1 MDIETIGIW
10 VAAALTL
17 FIYSFLYKDNF
28 FYKLAENIF
37 VGVSAGYVGARLYN
51 DVVLKKL
58 FKPLFAPEPGHLA
71 DYWLIV
77 PSILSI
83 LILFKLFPSNYT
95 WLARWP
101 LAFVVGTGVG
111 LMIVTYLVSNGL
123 MQVAATINAFKG
135 FSAMPWFGWQA
146 CRFNSILL
154 GIGVVTG
161 LIYFFFSK
169 EHKGFVFGSC
179 ARLGIWFLMVSFG
192 AAFGYTVMARISLL
206 IGRLQFLLFEWL
218 RLG

>member
-1 MDIETIGIW
+1 MEVETIGIW
-10 VAAALTL
+10 VAAALTI
-17 FIYSFLYKDNF
+17 FIYSFLYRDNF
-28 FYKLAENIF
+28 FYKLAENLF
-37 VGVSAGYVGARLYN
+37 VGVSAGYVGARLFN

-58 FKPLFAPEPGHLA
+58 VRPLFLPEPGHLP
-71 DYWLIV
+71 DYWLII

-83 LILFKLFPSNYT
+83 LILFKLSSGNYT

-101 LAFVVGTGVG
+101 LSFVVGTGVG

-123 MQVAATINAFKG
+123 AQVAATINAFQG
-135 FSAMPWFGWQA
+135 YADMDTFAWGR
-146 CRFNSILL
+146 CRFNSLLL
-154 GIGVVTG
+154 GLGVVTG

-169 EHKGFVFGSC
+169 EHKGFIFGSC

-206 IGRLQFLLFEWL
+206 IGRLQFLLYEWL
-218 RLG
+218 KLA